1 MGRCQ
6 PGQFKGRSLRVL
18 RRDQPVVAQTT
29 RAVMTATSEPYDVIV
44 VGGGISGGWL
54 TLSSVLTRCWGFFCL
69 FVFAVVFAGSGRDL
83 LHETTVAGVSFVA
96 PRSLNCAASAAGEP
110 SSSATHLGL
119 DAPSCLITLMS
130 SCPPLYGNGAAC

>member
-18 RRDQPVVAQTT
+18 RRDQPVLAQTT

-44 VGGGISGGWL
+44 VGGGISGRWI
-54 TLSSVLTRCWGFFCL
+54 TLSSVLTRGCFGFFCSG
-69 FVFAVVFAGSGRDL
+69 FFAGGGREL
-83 LHETTVAGVSFVA
+83 LHETTVAGGSCVA
-96 PRSLNCAASAAGEP
+96 LRSLNCVASAAGEP
-110 SSSATHLGL
+110 SSSAIHLVL